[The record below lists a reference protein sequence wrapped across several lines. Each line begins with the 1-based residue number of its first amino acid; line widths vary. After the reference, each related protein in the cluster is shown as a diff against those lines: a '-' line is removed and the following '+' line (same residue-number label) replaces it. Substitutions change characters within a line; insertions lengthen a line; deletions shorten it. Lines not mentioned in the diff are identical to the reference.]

1 MGQAEICWSFRN
13 LLPMGFRTVY
23 DMSIVKG
30 YLCYKMIISQ
40 NVLSDAQVKSFSI
53 L

>member
-1 MGQAEICWSFRN
+1 
-13 LLPMGFRTVY
+13 
-23 DMSIVKG
+23 MSEFPWDKKNNTFTWLSSLYNAFKG

-40 NVLSDAQVKSFSI
+40 NLLFDVQVKNFFI